1 MPRFKYVA
9 MTDKGV
15 EVNGVVNAENQVGAI
30 QQIRDQGYFPTQ
42 VVEEAQRAGAQRAA
56 AARAAKGTGL
66 NLELKFLTPKTVSGR
81 TLAIFTRQLAV
92 LIDAGL
98 PLLKSLRVLEEQQKS
113 GPLKDALAGMGQ
125 AVETGSTF
133 SESLAAYPK
142 LFNKLFVNMVKAGEA
157 GGVLEVVLN
166 RLAEFVEKSQRLKS
180 KVKSA
185 MIYPAVVITVAVS
198 VLIFLMTFVI
208 PKFRTIFE
216 NFEKELPAMTELLI
230 NISNFFRANIYYTH
244 PPYIGIIPLIP
255 IGIYLLFRFIKT
267 TEKGKMALDTAKLN
281 LPVFGV
287 LVRKASIARFS
298 RTLGTLITSGV
309 PILQALNIVRET
321 SGNEVISKAVGN
333 VHDSI
338 REGESIASPLRDTKV
353 FMPMVI
359 SMIEVGEETGK
370 LPEMLMKIAD
380 VYDNDVDNAVAGI
393 TSIIEPILIV
403 LLAGIVGFIVISL
416 FLPLISLIQTVG
428 ESTET

>member
-1 MPRFKYVA
+1 MSRFKYMA
-9 MTDKGV
+9 MSDKGV
-15 EVNGVVNAENQVGAI
+15 EVNGEINAENQVAAI
-30 QQIRDQGYFPTQ
+30 QQIRDLGYFPTH
-42 VVEEAQRAGAQRAA
+42 VVREVERAGAGRAA
-56 AARAAKGTGL
+56 RTRAAKGGGL
-66 NLELKFLTPKTVSGR
+66 NIELKFLTPRTVSSKV
-81 TLAIFTRQLAV
+81 LAIFTRQLAV

-98 PLLKSLRVLEEQQKS
+98 PLLKSLRVLEEQQKP
-113 GPLKDALAGMGQ
+113 GPLKEALAGMGQ
-125 AVETGSTF
+125 GVESGSTF
-133 SESLAAYPK
+133 SEALASYPR

-180 KVKSA
+180 KVKAA
-185 MIYPAVVITVAVS
+185 MIYPTVVIFFALG
-198 VLIFLMTFVI
+198 VLTFLMIYVV
-208 PKFRTIFE
+208 PRFRKIFDD
-216 NFEKELPAMTELLI
+216 FGQELPAMTTLLI
-230 NISNFFRANIYYTH
+230 GISSFFQAHLYYTH
-244 PPYIGIIPLIP
+244 PPYIGFIPLIP
-255 IGIYLLFRFIKT
+255 LGIYLLFRLIQS

-281 LPVFGV
+281 IPIFGV
-287 LVRKASIARFS
+287 LVRKSSVARFS
-298 RTLGTLITSGV
+298 RTLGTLINSGV

-338 REGESIASPLRDTKV
+338 REGESIAGPLRDTKV

-380 VYDNDVDNAVAGI
+380 VYDNDVDDAVAGI

-403 LLAGIVGFIVISL
+403 TLAFIVGFIVIAL
-416 FLPLISLIQTVG
+416 FLPLITLIQG
-428 ESTET
+428 MSE